1 MIIAFLFVKRTALH
15 TKTLRI
21 LLIEDD
27 QIEVMKLKRTIAKLE
42 LDHQLIEAENGEV
55 ALRILNESKELP
67 DIIFLDLNMPKIN
80 GIEFLKLLRSDEV
93 LKYLPTI
100 MLTTSNNPRDVLECY
115 KVGVAGYILKPLK
128 YRDYVLKIEKTLAYW
143 AQNELIKI

>member
-1 MIIAFLFVKRTALH
+1 MSS
-15 TKTLRI
+15 KTLQI

-27 QIEVMKLKRTIAKLE
+27 QIEVMKLKRAIAKLGLTHE
-42 LDHQLIEAENGEV
+42 LIEAENGEV
-55 ALRILNESKELP
+55 ALEILNKSEVLP

-80 GIEFLKLLRSDEV
+80 GIEFLRIIRANEV
-93 LKYLPTI
+93 FRYLPTI

-128 YRDYVLKIEKTLAYW
+128 YQDYVNKIEKTLAYW
-143 AQNELIKI
+143 SENELIKI